1 MSKIAIWVLV
11 GIIFV
16 GGGYYA
22 LNVAKN
28 SDSKLQ
34 EDVVTQTDTNQN
46 PEIPSDKK
54 MAFSDF
60 INLDKSAYKCNV
72 SQYVNN
78 TETIGTFY
86 LNNGLMRGEYNTK
99 VAGLDIDSFFIVRD
113 GYNYS
118 WSPSLPQSAVKI
130 KSVATVAQNPEV
142 DVSGQ
147 YVFNGEQIGDYDCQ
161 SWTPDESK
169 FIIPSDIVFR
179 ELTAPKVEDN
189 KITLIPNNKKAS
201 CESQKGTWYEESKVC
216 EINSFSENQCIAKG
230 GEWNGCASACR
241 HDKDAQVCTLQCVL
255 TCSFR

>member
-34 EDVVTQTDTNQN
+34 DYSANELDSNILIPENNNQIQT
-46 PEIPSDKK
+46 PEIIKPEN
-54 MAFSDF
+54 
-60 INLDKSAYKCNV
+60 I
-72 SQYVNN
+72 
-78 TETIGTFY
+78 
-86 LNNGLMRGEYNTK
+86 
-99 VAGLDIDSFFIVRD
+99 
-113 GYNYS
+113 
-118 WSPSLPQSAVKI
+118 PPQKE
-130 KSVATVAQNPEV
+130 N
-142 DVSGQ
+142 D
-147 YVFNGEQIGDYDCQ
+147 
-161 SWTPDESK
+161 
-169 FIIPSDIVFR
+169 
-179 ELTAPKVEDN
+179 
-189 KITLIPNNKKAS
+189 KITLAPDNKKLS

-241 HDKDAQVCTLQCVL
+241 HDKDAQICTLQCVL